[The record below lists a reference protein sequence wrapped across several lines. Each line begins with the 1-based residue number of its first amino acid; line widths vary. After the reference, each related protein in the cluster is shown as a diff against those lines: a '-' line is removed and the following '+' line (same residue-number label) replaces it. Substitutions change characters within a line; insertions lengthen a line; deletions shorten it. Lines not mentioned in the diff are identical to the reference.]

1 MLAMI
6 ARAVPCRARFR
17 GRSSGRERTILPE
30 SSLTSIGAAAVQLM
44 LPLGPVSL
52 TVRPEISAFT
62 PAGSSTGFFPILDI
76 ESPHGAKHF
85 AADVR
90 LAALAVAHYAAAG
103 RNHRDPQPVQ
113 HA

>member
-1 MLAMI
+1 MFAI
-6 ARAVPCRARFR
+6 NARVVPCSARLC
-17 GRSSGRERTILPE
+17 GSSSGRLTITLLP
-30 SSLTSIGAAAVQLM
+30 SSFSPIVGAAVQLV
-44 LPLGPVSL
+44 LPFGPVSL
-52 TVRPEISAFT
+52 IVRPEISAFT

-90 LAALAVAHYAAAG
+90 LAALAVAH
-103 RNHRDPQPVQ
+103 